1 MTQQSA
7 AKVPAPVPPVPSPS
21 PAREPGAIARLAR
34 GLRGL
39 PAAPRWWGP
48 GCGGMAGW
56 LQRGAAGTTPATEDL
71 TWRFHHLLR
80 SVREGEAVLPAE
92 AWRHQYVLVRGMLGD
107 ELPGYLLDNVQR
119 LERRGLDVLEASVD
133 TEGLLLDNVA
143 VLREALLD
151 AEHFGRSVVLVG
163 HSKGGVE
170 CTALL
175 ALYPELRRV
184 VRAVVTLQ
192 APYGGS
198 SIAHDLATT
207 PDMRRLIDFAFPLL
221 FHGVSRSVEELSY
234 PQRMA
239 FIAQHPYPA
248 DIPTVSLATSRLS
261 RLSSLFPLQRYLD
274 ERYGYASD
282 GMVTAVDAEVPGAR
296 VVRLDDMDHAEAAL
310 RAFPGLGRYHPGDVT
325 EVMVA
330 LALETP

>member
-1 MTQQSA
+1 MTQ
-7 AKVPAPVPPVPSPS
+7 PSPPEVPVS
-21 PAREPGAIARLAR
+21 PIPTPSPEREPGAIARLTR

-56 LQRGAAGTTPATEDL
+56 LLNLPAGAPPSVDL
-71 TWRFHHLLR
+71 TPRFHALLAR
-80 SVREGEAVLPAE
+80 VRDGEPVLPVE

-119 LERRGLDVLEASVD
+119 LERRGLDVREAPVD

-151 AEHFGRSVVLVG
+151 AAHFGRSVVLVG

-170 CTALL
+170 CTAVL
-175 ALYPELRRV
+175 ALHPELRRV

-198 SIAHDLATT
+198 PIAHDLSTT
-207 PDMRRLIDFAFPLL
+207 PEMRRLIDFAFPLL

-234 PQRMA
+234 TKRME
-239 FIAQHPYPA
+239 FIRRHPYPL
-248 DIPTVSLATSRLS
+248 DIPTVALATSRLS
-261 RLSSLFPLQRYLD
+261 RLSSLYALQRYLD
-274 ERYGYASD
+274 ERYQYASD
-282 GMVTAVDAEVPGAR
+282 GMVTALDAEVPGAGL
-296 VVRLDDMDHAEAAL
+296 VRLSDMDHAEAAL
-310 RAFPGLGRYHPGDVT
+310 RAFPGFSRYHPGDLT

-330 LALETP
+330 LALEPR

>member
-1 MTQQSA
+1 MASWPGPDPTS
-7 AKVPAPVPPVPSPS
+7 PVPT
-21 PAREPGAIARLAR
+21 PAREPGAVARLTR

-39 PAAPRWWGP
+39 PPASRWWGP
-48 GCGGMAGW
+48 GCGGLAGW
-56 LQRGAAGTTPATEDL
+56 LQRAATGTTPPSPDVTP
-71 TWRFHHLLR
+71 RFHQLLAR
-80 SVREGEAVLPAE
+80 VKEGEPVLPAE
-92 AWRHQYVLVRGMLGD
+92 ARRHQYVLVRGMLGD

-119 LERRGLDVLEASVD
+119 LERRGLDVLEAPVD
-133 TEGLLLDNVA
+133 TEGLLRDNVA

-151 AEHFGRSVVLVG
+151 AAHFGRSVVLVG

-170 CTALL
+170 CTAVL

-198 SIAHDLATT
+198 SIAHDLATA
-207 PDMRRLIDFAFPLL
+207 PEMRRLIDFAFPLL
-221 FHGVSRSVEELSY
+221 FHGVSRSVEDLAY
-234 PQRMA
+234 PQRMD
-239 FIAQHPYPA
+239 FVREHPYPT

-261 RLSSLFPLQRYLD
+261 RLSTMYPLQRYLH
-274 ERYGYASD
+274 ERYRYASD

-296 VVRLDDMDHAEAAL
+296 VVRLDDMDHAQAAL
-310 RAFPGLGRYHPGDVT
+310 RALPGLSRYHPGDVT

-330 LALETP
+330 LALESG

>member
-1 MTQQSA
+1 MTQSQPEPPHPRAAPPPPSA
-7 AKVPAPVPPVPSPS
+7 VS
-21 PAREPGAIARLAR
+21 RLAR
-34 GLRGL
+34 TLRGL
-39 PAAPRWWGP
+39 PPAGRWWGP
-48 GCGGMAGW
+48 GCAGMAGW
-56 LQRGAAGTTPATEDL
+56 LQRAALSPPPEDVTP
-71 TWRFHHLLR
+71 RFRALLAK
-80 SVREGEAVLPAE
+80 VREGAPVLPDE
-92 AWRHQYVLVRGMLGD
+92 ARRHQYLLVRGMLGD

-119 LERRGLDVLEASVD
+119 LERRGLDVREAAVD
-133 TEGLLLDNVA
+133 TEGLLADNVA

-151 AEHFGRSVVLVG
+151 AEHFGRTVVMVG

-170 CTALL
+170 CTATL
-175 ALYPELRRV
+175 ARYPELRRV

-207 PDMRRLIDFAFPLL
+207 PRLRRLIDFAFPLL

-234 PQRMA
+234 FQRQA
-239 FIAQHPYPA
+239 FIREHPYPA
-248 DIPTVSLATSRLS
+248 GIPTVSLATSRLS
-261 RLSSLFPLQRYLD
+261 RLSTLYPLQRYLH
-274 ERYGYASD
+274 ERYGYQAD

-310 RAFPGLGRYHPGDVT
+310 RGLPGLARYHPGDVT

-330 LALETP
+330 LALESR

>member
-1 MTQQSA
+1 
-7 AKVPAPVPPVPSPS
+7 
-21 PAREPGAIARLAR
+21 
-34 GLRGL
+34 
-39 PAAPRWWGP
+39 WWGP
-48 GCGGMAGW
+48 GCGGLAGW
-56 LQRGAAGTTPATEDL
+56 LKRAALVLPPEDL
-71 TWRFHHLLR
+71 TPHFRALLAR
-80 SVREGEAVLPAE
+80 VREGEPVLPDE
-92 AWRHQYVLVRGMLGD
+92 AKRHQYVLVRGMLGD

-119 LERRGLDVLEASVD
+119 LERRGLDVLEAPVD
-133 TEGLLLDNVA
+133 TEGLLADNVA

-170 CTALL
+170 CTAVL

-198 SIAHDLATT
+198 PIAHDLATT

-234 PQRMA
+234 TSRME
-239 FIAQHPYPA
+239 FIRKHPYPEG
-248 DIPTVSLATSRLS
+248 IPTVSLASSRLS
-261 RLSSLFPLQRYLD
+261 RLSSLYPLQRYLSD
-274 ERYGYASD
+274 RYAYAAD
-282 GMVTAVDAEVPGAR
+282 GMVAAVDAEVPGAG
-296 VVRLDDMDHAEAAL
+296 VVRLDDLDHAEAAL
-310 RAFPGLGRYHPGDVT
+310 RALPGFNRYHPGDLT

-330 LALETP
+330 LALGVR

>member
-1 MTQQSA
+1 MTRSPLDFSLPPP
-7 AKVPAPVPPVPSPS
+7 PAPTPTPA
-21 PAREPGAIARLAR
+21 PAREANAVARLAR
-34 GLRGL
+34 SLRGL
-39 PAAPRWWGP
+39 PPAERWWGP
-48 GCGGMAGW
+48 GCGGLAGW
-56 LQRGAAGTTPATEDL
+56 LKASAGLLPQEDL
-71 TWRFHHLLR
+71 TPRFQALLAR
-80 SVREGEAVLPAE
+80 VREGEPVLPDA
-92 AWRHQYVLVRGMLGD
+92 AKRHQYVLVRGMLGD

-119 LERRGLDVLEASVD
+119 LERRGLDVLEAPVD
-133 TEGLLLDNVA
+133 TEGLLADNVA

-170 CTALL
+170 CTATL
-175 ALYPELRRV
+175 ALHPELRRV

-207 PDMRRLIDFAFPLL
+207 PEMRRLIDFAFPLL

-234 PQRMA
+234 TSRME
-239 FIAQHPYPA
+239 FIRKHPYPA
-248 DIPTVSLATSRLS
+248 GIPTVSLATSRLS
-261 RLSSLFPLQRYLD
+261 RVSSLYPLQRYLYD
-274 ERYGYASD
+274 RYGYASD
-282 GMVTAVDAEVPGAR
+282 GMVTAVDAEVPGAG

-310 RAFPGLGRYHPGDVT
+310 RSLPGLGRYHPGDVT

-330 LALETP
+330 LALDAR

>member
-1 MTQQSA
+1 MPE
-7 AKVPAPVPPVPSPS
+7 VPLPPAPTPT
-21 PAREPGAIARLAR
+21 PAPASQSGAIARLSRA
-34 GLRGL
+34 LRGL
-39 PAAPRWWGP
+39 PPAERWWGP
-48 GCGGMAGW
+48 GCGGLAGW
-56 LQRGAAGTTPATEDL
+56 LKRAALALPPEDL
-71 TWRFHHLLR
+71 TPRFRTLLGR
-80 SVREGEAVLPAE
+80 VREGEPVLPDE
-92 AWRHQYVLVRGMLGD
+92 AKRHQYVLVRGMLGD

-119 LERRGLDVLEASVD
+119 LERRGLDVREAPVD
-133 TEGLLLDNVA
+133 TEGLLADNVA

-170 CTALL
+170 VTAVL

-207 PDMRRLIDFAFPLL
+207 PELRRLIDFAFPLL

-234 PQRMA
+234 TSRME
-239 FIAQHPYPA
+239 FIRKHPYPEG
-248 DIPTVSLATSRLS
+248 IPTVSLASSRLS
-261 RLSSLFPLQRYLD
+261 RLSSLYPLQRYLND
-274 ERYGYASD
+274 RYGYAAD
-282 GMVTAVDAEVPGAR
+282 GMVTAVDSEVPGAA
-296 VVRLDDMDHAEAAL
+296 VVRLDDLDHAEAAL
-310 RAFPGLGRYHPGDVT
+310 RALPGFNRYHPGDLT

-330 LALETP
+330 LALGAR